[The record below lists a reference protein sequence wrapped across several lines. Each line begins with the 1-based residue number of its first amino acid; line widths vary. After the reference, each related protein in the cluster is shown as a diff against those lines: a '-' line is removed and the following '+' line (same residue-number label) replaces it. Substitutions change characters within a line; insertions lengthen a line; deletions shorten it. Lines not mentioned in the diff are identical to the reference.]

1 MKMKAVAYY
10 KYGPP
15 EVLSLVEL
23 PKPSPKANEVLV
35 KIHCSTVNRTDTGI
49 RMAEYLIGRFVFG
62 LFKPKQHVLGSE
74 FSGTIESIGNDIK
87 NYKVGDRVFGL
98 STYKFGCH
106 AEYICLKEDASM
118 AIIPN
123 NYSFEEAACVLDG
136 LMLAQNYIKEIDFSK
151 NPRIMINGATGS
163 IGIACLQLAAMHNVY
178 IAAVGDTKN
187 LELLK
192 SLGATKVIDYTK
204 SDFCNDN
211 EKYDYIIDA
220 VGKSTFAK
228 SKKIMKEKAVY
239 YSTELG
245 PYWQNTYL
253 PLFTMFSA
261 KKIKFPIPVD
271 NKALIEKFA
280 GIIASGKY
288 KAIIDSEYTLD
299 NIAEAHRYVEKAV
312 KTGNVL
318 VRVII

>member
-1 MKMKAVAYY
+1 MRAAGYF

-15 EVLSLVEL
+15 EVVKIIEL
-23 PKPSPKANEVLV
+23 PKPSPKKNEVLV
-35 KIHCSTVNRTDTGI
+35 KIHYSTVNRTDTGI

-62 LFKPKQHVLGSE
+62 LFKPKQNVLGSE
-74 FSGTIESIGNDIK
+74 FSGTIESIGNDVK
-87 NYKVGDRVFGL
+87 EYKVGDRVFGL

-118 AIIPN
+118 AIIPSN
-123 NYSFEEAACVLDG
+123 FSFEEAACVLDG
-136 LMLAQNYIKEIDFSK
+136 LMLAHNYIKEIDFSK

-163 IGIACLQLAAMHNVY
+163 IGSACLQLAAMHNVS
-178 IAAVGDTKN
+178 ITAVGDTKN

-204 SDFCNDN
+204 SDFTNDN
-211 EKYDYIIDA
+211 EKYDVIIDA
-220 VGKSTFAK
+220 VGKSTFSK
-228 SKKIMKEKAVY
+228 SKKIMKDKAVY

-253 PLFTMFSA
+253 PLFTLFSN

-271 NKALIEKFA
+271 NKALIQKFA
-280 GIIASGKY
+280 NIIAEGKY

-299 NIAEAHRYVEKAV
+299 NIIEAHRYVEKAM
-312 KTGNVL
+312 KTGNV
-318 VRVII
+318 VVKI

>member
-1 MKMKAVAYY
+1 MRAAGYF

-15 EVLSLVEL
+15 EVLKFIEL
-23 PKPSPKANEVLV
+23 PKPSPKKNEVLV
-35 KIHCSTVNRTDTGI
+35 KIHYSTVNRTDTGI

-62 LFKPKQHVLGSE
+62 LFKPKQNVLGSE
-74 FSGTIESIGNDIK
+74 FSGTIESIGNDVK
-87 NYKVGDRVFGL
+87 EYKVGDRVFGL

-118 AIIPN
+118 AIIPSN
-123 NYSFEEAACVLDG
+123 FSFEEAACVLDG
-136 LMLAQNYIKEIDFSK
+136 LMLAHNYIKEIDFSK

-163 IGIACLQLAAMHNVY
+163 IGSACLQLAAMHNVS
-178 IAAVGDTKN
+178 ITAVGDTKN

-204 SDFCNDN
+204 SDFTNDN
-211 EKYDYIIDA
+211 EKYDVIIDA
-220 VGKSTFAK
+220 VGKSTFSK
-228 SKKIMKEKAVY
+228 SKKIMKDKAVY

-253 PLFTMFSA
+253 PLFTLFSN

-271 NKALIEKFA
+271 NKALIQKFA
-280 GIIASGKY
+280 NIISEGKY
-288 KAIIDSEYTLD
+288 KAIIDSEFTLD
-299 NIAEAHRYVEKAV
+299 NIIEAHRYVEKAM
-312 KTGNVL
+312 KTGNV
-318 VRVII
+318 VVKI

>member
-1 MKMKAVAYY
+1 MRAAGYF

-15 EVLSLVEL
+15 EVVKIIEL
-23 PKPSPKANEVLV
+23 PKPSPKKNEVLV
-35 KIHCSTVNRTDTGI
+35 KIHYSTVNRTDTGI

-62 LFKPKQHVLGSE
+62 LFKPKQNVLGSE
-74 FSGTIESIGNDIK
+74 FSGTIESIGNDVK
-87 NYKVGDRVFGL
+87 EYKVGDRVFGL

-118 AIIPN
+118 AIIPSN
-123 NYSFEEAACVLDG
+123 FSFEEAACVLDG
-136 LMLAQNYIKEIDFSK
+136 LMLAHNYIKEIDFSK

-163 IGIACLQLAAMHNVY
+163 IGSACLQLAAMHNVS
-178 IAAVGDTKN
+178 ITAVGDTKN

-204 SDFCNDN
+204 SDFTNDN
-211 EKYDYIIDA
+211 EKYDVIIDA
-220 VGKSTFAK
+220 VGKSTFSK
-228 SKKIMKEKAVY
+228 SKKIMKDKAVY

-253 PLFTMFSA
+253 PLFTLFSN

-271 NKALIEKFA
+271 NKALIQKFA
-280 GIIASGKY
+280 NIIAVGKY

-299 NIAEAHRYVEKAV
+299 NIIEAHRYVEKAM
-312 KTGNVL
+312 KTGNV
-318 VRVII
+318 VVKI

>member
-1 MKMKAVAYY
+1 MKAVAYY
-10 KYGPP
+10 QYGPP
-15 EVLSLVEL
+15 EVLNFVEL
-23 PKPSPKANEVLV
+23 PKPSPKENEVLI

-74 FSGTIESIGNDIK
+74 FSGTIASVGNNVK
-87 NYKVGDRVFGL
+87 EYKVGDRVFGL

-118 AIIPN
+118 AIIPA

-136 LMLAQNYIKEIDFSK
+136 LMLAHNYIKEIDFSK

-163 IGIACLQLAAMHNVY
+163 IGSACLQLAAMHNVY
-178 IAAVGDTKN
+178 ISAVGDTKN

-192 SLGATKVIDYTK
+192 SLGASKVIDYTK
-204 SDFCNDN
+204 SDFTNDN

-220 VGKSTFAK
+220 VGKSTFSKAK
-228 SKKIMKEKAVY
+228 NIMNNKAIY
-239 YSTELG
+239 YSSELG

-253 PLFTMFSA
+253 PLFTMFSN

-271 NKALIEKFA
+271 NKALIQKFA
-280 GIIASGKY
+280 NIIAEGKY
-288 KAIIDSEYTLD
+288 KAIIDSEFTMD
-299 NIAEAHRYVEKAV
+299 QMIEAHRYVEKSM

-318 VRVII
+318 IRI

>member
-1 MKMKAVAYY
+1 MRAVAYY
-10 KYGPP
+10 QYGPP
-15 EVLSLVEL
+15 EVLNFVEL
-23 PKPSPKANEVLV
+23 PKPSPKENEVLI

-74 FSGTIESIGNDIK
+74 FSGTIESVGNNVK
-87 NYKVGDRVFGL
+87 EYKVGDRVFGL

-118 AIIPN
+118 AIIPA

-136 LMLAQNYIKEIDFSK
+136 LMLAHNYIKEIDFSK

-163 IGIACLQLAAMHNVY
+163 IGSACLQLAAMHNVY
-178 IAAVGDTKN
+178 ISAVGDTKN

-192 SLGATKVIDYTK
+192 SLGASKVIDYTK
-204 SDFCNDN
+204 SDFTNDN

-220 VGKSTFAK
+220 VGKSTFSKAK
-228 SKKIMKEKAVY
+228 NIMNNKAVY
-239 YSTELG
+239 YSSELG

-253 PLFTMFSA
+253 PLFTMFSN

-271 NKALIEKFA
+271 NKALIQKFA
-280 GIIASGKY
+280 NIIAEGKY
-288 KAIIDSEYTLD
+288 KAIIDSEFTMD
-299 NIAEAHRYVEKAV
+299 QMIEAHRYVEKAM

-318 VRVII
+318 IRI